1 MKKLTLLSIMLSG
14 SFLHSQILNPSFESV
29 TANKPDNWNTAA
41 NFYNTYYIRDTSDAK
56 AGLRGAYIK
65 GFSAQS
71 YSVQGAALGTFTMNT
86 RPIALTGWYKSN
98 IVAGDSLVFYVNL
111 YQSSVYSGSVANGFA
126 NTLSSTQT
134 YKQFTATINYASF
147 PPGNAGSTYIGIYF
161 SGSNVDAQG
170 YTIPQTGTWAI
181 IDDLAFT
188 YPPPPTNTFVAIPEI
203 NGKVDVEMIYPQP
216 ATDVIC
222 FIYSLHETA
231 TVDLQ
236 LIDITGKSVK
246 TTINNEKQ
254 SGGRYKSTIDLS
266 DLAPGVYFA
275 KLKAGNETK
284 VSKIIKQ

>member
-1 MKKLTLLSIMLSG
+1 
-14 SFLHSQILNPSFESV
+14 
-29 TANKPDNWNTAA
+29 
-41 NFYNTYYIRDTSDAK
+41 
-56 AGLRGAYIK
+56 
-65 GFSAQS
+65 
-71 YSVQGAALGTFTMNT
+71 MNT

-231 TVDLQ
+231 TMDLQ
-236 LIDITGKSVK
+236 LIDVTGKSVK
-246 TTINNEKQ
+246 TNINNEKQ
-254 SGGRYKSTIDLS
+254 SAGRYKSIIDLS